1 MVGHNNLTRN
11 PSPKRVMRVAPVA
24 PVVPVTPIVPCGP
37 VGPLVGQPS
46 SYSAPAVGPPST
58 FRRGRARV
66 TARGKLGSADLAG
79 AHCRSSSE
87 GEVQAMAITPER
99 WKRVSELFQAA
110 LAYKPGARDEFL
122 AREAGADS
130 TLAEEVLRLLAS
142 DESASE
148 FLNTPPAPDSLS
160 FVSEKPA
167 PVTVGRRIGPYRLL
181 GEIGRGGMGTV
192 HRAVRDDDQFKKQVA
207 IKLVREEMGS
217 DLVIERFKAERQI
230 LANLEHPNIARL
242 IDGGTTPE
250 GWPYF
255 SMEYVE
261 GRPIDQYCASRNLS
275 TRERLELLLTVCS
288 AVQYA
293 HQRLVIHR
301 DLKPSNI
308 LVTEEGTPKLLD
320 FGIAKLL
327 GADAG
332 PSMTL
337 TNFPLMTPEYAS
349 PEQVKGEPITTASD
363 VYSLGMLLYELLAR
377 RRAYGFGTRSPEEIV
392 RTVCQEEPQRPSAV
406 APRELSRQ
414 LAGDLDT
421 IVLMAVRKDPTRRY
435 ASVQELSQD
444 IRRHLSGLPVQARGD
459 SLSYQA
465 GKFVQRHKAAA
476 AAAALVGLSLVGGIV
491 ATTRQARIAERRFSD
506 VRKLAN
512 AFLFEFHEAIQ
523 NLPGS
528 MPARQLVVKRAAEYL
543 DSLSKEAQHDSTL
556 QRELA
561 TAFERLAEIQGGAAG
576 VNIGDNKGAL
586 ESYAKALAIR
596 RALLER
602 APADAADVEAIA
614 QLEVLLGSFFAGT
627 GELKRA
633 EDSFRSAVQRLEGLA
648 NRGQGP
654 DLRRQRAVAY
664 HRMAYAITRRGDE
677 RTALELLQKATPLAE
692 AFCADHPSDASALAS
707 LAFIRNDFA
716 DRLLIAGRPEA
727 AEESRRRAR
736 LIQESLIEAE
746 PNNAR
751 FRRDLIL
758 TLMSEGNHLSS
769 IGNHRGSFTHYARAL
784 SLAEALL
791 AADPRD
797 RWVPVAVAMLNSSWG
812 SALIQVGD
820 TRAGIERLRQAVL
833 RGESVVAGDPT
844 HTFMRNQLAKMYSQL
859 GDALQQEGT
868 QPGAAAEG
876 CRFLQRAVDTCEAL
890 RAEGKASGD
899 LHAVAELATARLAR
913 CRR

>member
-1 MVGHNNLTRN
+1 
-11 PSPKRVMRVAPVA
+11 
-24 PVVPVTPIVPCGP
+24 
-37 VGPLVGQPS
+37 
-46 SYSAPAVGPPST
+46 
-58 FRRGRARV
+58 
-66 TARGKLGSADLAG
+66 
-79 AHCRSSSE
+79 
-87 GEVQAMAITPER
+87 MAITPER

-122 AREAGADS
+122 AREAGGDS

-148 FLNTPPAPDSLS
+148 FLNTPLALDSLS
-160 FVSEKPA
+160 LVSEKPA

-207 IKLVREEMGS
+207 IKLVRGEMGS
-217 DLVIERFKAERQI
+217 ELVIERFKAERQI
-230 LANLEHPNIARL
+230 LANLEHANIARL

-293 HQRLVIHR
+293 HQRLVVHR

-465 GKFVQRHKAAA
+465 GKFVQRHKAGA

-491 ATTRQARIAERRFSD
+491 ATARQARIAEANRVRAERRFSD

-528 MPARQLVVKRAAEYL
+528 MQARQLVVKRAAEYL
-543 DSLSKEAQHDSTL
+543 DSLSTEAEYDSTL

-576 VNIGDNKGAL
+576 VNIGDSKGAL
-586 ESYAKALAIR
+586 ESYGKALAIR

-627 GELKRA
+627 GELERA
-633 EDSFRSAVQRLEGLA
+633 EVSFRSAMQRLAGLA
-648 NRGQGP
+648 NRGQGS

-664 HRMAYAITRRGDE
+664 HRMAYAMTRRGDE
-677 RTALELLQKATPLAE
+677 PTALELLQKATPLAE
-692 AFCADHPSDASALAS
+692 AFCADHPSDASGLAS

-716 DRLLIAGRPEA
+716 DRLLKAGRPEA

-758 TLMSEGNHLSS
+758 TLMSEGNYLSS
-769 IGNHRGSFTHYARAL
+769 IGNHRGSFANYARAL

-797 RWVPVAVAMLNSSWG
+797 RWVPFAIALLNSSWG

-820 TRAGIERLRQAVL
+820 TPAGIERLRQAVL
-833 RGESVVAGDPT
+833 HGEPVVAGDPT
-844 HTFMRNQLAKMYSQL
+844 NAFMRNQLARMYSQL
-859 GDALQQEGT
+859 GDALQQEGMH
-868 QPGAAAEG
+868 PGPAAEG

-899 LHAVAELATARLAR
+899 LHTVAELATARLAR